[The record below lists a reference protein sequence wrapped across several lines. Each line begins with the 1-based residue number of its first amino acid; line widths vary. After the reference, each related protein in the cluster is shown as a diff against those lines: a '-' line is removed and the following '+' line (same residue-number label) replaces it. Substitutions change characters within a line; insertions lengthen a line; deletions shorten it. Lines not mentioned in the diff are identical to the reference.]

1 MADSATANNKE
12 ATQSKKHKLKLHPA
26 LKKMLRQLL
35 IFLISLALVV
45 GIIAFAIQTVY
56 GKFIKPV
63 DSEDDAL
70 VTVEVPMGT
79 SINGIA
85 EILHDNNLIRNTGAF
100 KLMVDFSNKSNKMQ
114 AGKYELAKS
123 MTIQEI
129 IDELMTGQ
137 VAVNTVLA
145 TIREGDDI
153 RTIASRLVNDYNMSF
168 TEEQFIAETK
178 KIDKY
183 VDDYPFLKNI
193 PEERKESE
201 FPMEGY
207 LFPETYYFYA
217 DSNPERIIRTL
228 LGEFDAIFT
237 PEMRDLAE
245 EQGMT
250 MDDVVTLASII
261 QNEAKTEEFTK
272 VSAVFHNRLKI
283 KMNLE
288 SCATVDYVVED
299 REVNQVTL
307 TLEDTKIDSPYNTYR
322 NLGLPLGPISSPG
335 KEAMEAALNPYAEFM
350 EPNEAM
356 LFFVL
361 IDPEIGLHAF
371 NSTLEG
377 HTKDKNTYKA
387 NWD

>member
-1 MADSATANNKE
+1 
-12 ATQSKKHKLKLHPA
+12 
-26 LKKMLRQLL
+26 
-35 IFLISLALVV
+35 
-45 GIIAFAIQTVY
+45 
-56 GKFIKPV
+56 
-63 DSEDDAL
+63 
-70 VTVEVPMGT
+70 
-79 SINGIA
+79 
-85 EILHDNNLIRNTGAF
+85 
-100 KLMVDFSNKSNKMQ
+100 
-114 AGKYELAKS
+114 
-123 MTIQEI
+123 
-129 IDELMTGQ
+129 
-137 VAVNTVLA
+137 
-145 TIREGDDI
+145 
-153 RTIASRLVNDYNMSF
+153 
-168 TEEQFIAETK
+168 
-178 KIDKY
+178 
-183 VDDYPFLKNI
+183 
-193 PEERKESE
+193 
-201 FPMEGY
+201 
-207 LFPETYYFYA
+207 
-217 DSNPERIIRTL
+217 
-228 LGEFDAIFT
+228 
-237 PEMRDLAE
+237 MRDLAE

-322 NLGLPLGPISSPG
+322 NPGLPLGPISSPG

>member
-1 MADSATANNKE
+1 MADSATANKKE
-12 ATQSKKHKLKLHPA
+12 TTQSKKRRFRLHPV

-35 IFLISLALVV
+35 IFLISLALVA
-45 GIIAFAIQTVY
+45 GTIAFAIQTVY
-56 GKFIKPV
+56 DKFIKPV
-63 DSEDDAL
+63 DPEDDTL

-85 EILHDNNLIRNTGAF
+85 KLLYDNNLIRNTGAF
-100 KLMVDFSNKSNKMQ
+100 KLFVDFSNKSNKMQ
-114 AGKYELAKS
+114 AGKYELSKS
-123 MTIQEI
+123 MTMQEM

-137 VAVNTVLA
+137 VSVTTVLA

-153 RTIASRLVNDYNMSF
+153 RKIASRLVNDYNMNF
-168 TEEQFIAETK
+168 TEEQFIEEAK

-193 PEERKESE
+193 PEERKAAE

-217 DSNPERIIRTL
+217 DSTPERIIRTL
-228 LGEFDAIFT
+228 LGEFDATFT

-245 EQGMT
+245 DRGMT
-250 MDDVVTLASII
+250 MDDVVKLASII
-261 QNEAKTEEFTK
+261 QNEAKEEEFTK

-283 KMNLE
+283 GMRLE
-288 SCATVDYVVED
+288 SCATVNYVVED
-299 REVNQVTL
+299 REVNQITL
-307 TLEDTKIDSPYNTYR
+307 TLEDTRIDSPYNTYR

-335 KEAMEAALNPYAEFM
+335 EEALKAALNPYAEFM

-361 IDPEIGLHAF
+361 MDPEVGLHAF

-377 HTKDKNTYKA
+377 HTRDKEKYEV
-387 NWD
+387 NWN